1 MKLILFK
8 GGVETQ
14 EYFSLELAKT
24 FKKIGYD
31 IFFYDLFNNE
41 NSYMELIE
49 FCKNGDIAMFTFN
62 FNGIAGEKYLYMQD
76 NSNFWDEHNIPC
88 FNMVVDHPFYYHQ
101 YIEKTPK
108 LYYQISIDR
117 FHESYMKRYFPGV
130 GLGGFLP
137 LGGTH
142 LETGEALI
150 PIKERPMDVVFTGN
164 YTRPDTFDRFIAHLD
179 QEYIDFYHSI
189 FEELIANP
197 SLRLED
203 LAEKRLKEDLGQIS
217 DDELK
222 SCYKNMIFIDL
233 SARFHFRALAV
244 KELVDNGIK
253 VNVFGAGWDAL
264 ECEHPENIINAG
276 GVNSLKCLE
285 VINQSKISLNVMPW
299 FKDGAHDRIFNS
311 MLNGAVS
318 LSDDSIY
325 LKEQFCDRKDIKFF
339 NLAHIDKI
347 SYMTQE
353 ILKDEDWMVEMAN
366 NGRIKAQNNHSWE
379 CRAKAI
385 DEMIRKCMDNDSK
398 VNS

>member
-24 FKKIGYD
+24 FKKIGYE
-31 IFFYDLFNNE
+31 IFFYDLLNDE
-41 NSYMELIE
+41 SSYIDLTD
-49 FCKNGDIAMFTFN
+49 FCKNGIVAMFTFN
-62 FNGIAGEKYLYMQD
+62 FNGIAGEKYLYSGD
-76 NSNFWDEHNIPC
+76 NNFWDEHYIPC

-117 FHESYMKRYFPGV
+117 FHEVYMKRYFPWV

-142 LETGEALI
+142 LEIGEPLI
-150 PIKERPMDVVFTGN
+150 PIRERPMDIVFTGN
-164 YTRPDTFDRFIAHLD
+164 YTRPDTFNKFIKHLD

-189 FEELIANP
+189 LEELIANP

-203 LAEKRLKEDLGQIS
+203 LAEKMLKVELGQIS

-233 SARFHFRALAV
+233 SVRFHFRAIAV
-244 KELVDNGIK
+244 KELVDNGFK
-253 VNVFGAGWDAL
+253 VNVFGAGWNAL
-264 ECEHPENIINAG
+264 DCKHPENIINGG
-276 GVNSLKCLE
+276 GVNSRKCLE
-285 VINQSKISLNVMPW
+285 AINQSKISLNVMPW

-325 LKEQFCDRKDIKFF
+325 LREQFYDGKEIKFF
-339 NLAHIDKI
+339 DLAHMEGIPYI
-347 SYMTQE
+347 AEE
-353 ILKDEDWMVEMAN
+353 ILKKQDWMADMAN
-366 NGRIKAQNNHSWE
+366 NGRIKAQYNHSWE

-385 DEMIRKCMDNDSK
+385 DEIIKKMIEKCL
-398 VNS
+398 

>member
-24 FKKIGYD
+24 FKVIGYD
-31 IFFYDLFNNE
+31 IFLYDLLNDE
-41 NSYMELIE
+41 CSYHLLTD
-49 FCKNGDIAMFTFN
+49 FCKNGNVVMFTFN
-62 FNGIAGEKYLYMQD
+62 FNGIAGEKYLYRD
-76 NSNFWDEHNIPC
+76 DSSNFWDEHNIPC

-101 YIEKTPK
+101 YIEKTPRI
-108 LYYQISIDR
+108 YYQISIDR
-117 FHESYMKRYFPGV
+117 FHEAYMKRYFPGV

-142 LETGEALI
+142 LETGEPLI
-150 PIKERPMDVVFTGN
+150 PIKERPIDIVFTGN
-164 YTRPDTFDRFIAHLD
+164 YTRPDTFDKFIAHLD
-179 QEYIDFYHSI
+179 QEYIDFYQSI
-189 FEELIANP
+189 LQELIANP

-203 LAEKRLKEDLGQIS
+203 LAEDKLKEELGQLS
-217 DDELK
+217 DAQLK

-233 SARFHFRALAV
+233 SVRFHFRALAV
-244 KELVDNGIK
+244 KELVDNGFR

-264 ECEHPENIINAG
+264 ACKHPENIISAG
-276 GVNSLKCLE
+276 GVNSRKCLE

-325 LKEQFCDRKDIKFF
+325 LREQFCDYKDIKFF
-339 NLAHIDKI
+339 NLAHIDNI
-347 SYMTQE
+347 PNIVE
-353 ILKDEDWMVEMAN
+353 GILKNDDWMADMAN

-385 DEMIRKCMDNDSK
+385 DEMIRKHLEND
-398 VNS
+398 

>member
-24 FKKIGYD
+24 FIKIGYD
-31 IFFYDLFNNE
+31 IFFYNLLYDE
-41 NSYMELIE
+41 CSYIELNE
-49 FCKNGDIAMFTFN
+49 FCKIGTIAMFTFN
-62 FNGIAGEKYLYMQD
+62 FNGIAGEKYLYRQD

-88 FNMVVDHPFYYHQ
+88 YNMVVDHPFYYHQ

-117 FHESYMKRYFPGV
+117 FHEAYMKRYFPTI

-150 PIKERPMDVVFTGN
+150 PMKERPMDIVFTGN
-164 YTRPDTFDRFIAHLD
+164 YTRPDTFEKFIAHLD

-189 FEELIANP
+189 REELIANP

-203 LAEKRLKEDLGQIS
+203 LAEYRLKEELGQMIS
-217 DDELK
+217 DTQLK

-233 SARFHFRALAV
+233 SVRFHFRALAV
-244 KELVDNGIK
+244 KELVDNGFQ

-264 ECEHPENIINAG
+264 DCNHPENIINSG
-276 GVNSLKCLE
+276 GVNSRKCLE

-318 LSDDSIY
+318 LSDDSLY
-325 LKEQFCDRKDIKFF
+325 LREQFCDGKDMKFF
-339 NLAHIDKI
+339 DLAHIDKI
-347 SYMTQE
+347 PELTEE
-353 ILKDEDWMVEMAN
+353 ILKNEGWMAYMAN
-366 NGRIKAQNNHSWE
+366 NGRIKAQNSHSWE
-379 CRAKAI
+379 CRANTI
-385 DEMIRKCMDNDSK
+385 DEMIRNCIKM
-398 VNS
+398 VQ

>member
-24 FKKIGYD
+24 FKVIGYD
-31 IFFYDLFNNE
+31 IFLYDLLNDE
-41 NSYMELIE
+41 CSYHLLTD
-49 FCKNGDIAMFTFN
+49 FCKNGNVVMFTFN
-62 FNGIAGEKYLYMQD
+62 FNGIAGEKYLYRD
-76 NSNFWDEHNIPC
+76 DSSNFWDEHNIPC

-101 YIEKTPK
+101 YIEKTPRI
-108 LYYQISIDR
+108 YYQISIDR
-117 FHESYMKRYFPGV
+117 FHEAYMKRYFPGV

-142 LETGEALI
+142 LETGEPLI
-150 PIKERPMDVVFTGN
+150 PIKERPIDIVFTGN
-164 YTRPDTFDRFIAHLD
+164 YTRPDTFDKFIAHLD
-179 QEYIDFYHSI
+179 QEYIDFYQSI
-189 FEELIANP
+189 LQELIANP

-203 LAEKRLKEDLGQIS
+203 LAEDKLKEELGQIS
-217 DDELK
+217 DAQLK

-233 SARFHFRALAV
+233 SVRFHFRALAV
-244 KELVDNGIK
+244 KELVDNGFR

-264 ECEHPENIINAG
+264 ECKHPENIISAG
-276 GVNSLKCLE
+276 GVNSRKCLE

-325 LKEQFCDRKDIKFF
+325 LREQFCDCKDIKFF
-339 NLAHIDKI
+339 NLAHIDNI
-347 SYMTQE
+347 PNIVE
-353 ILKDEDWMVEMAN
+353 GILKNDDWMADMAN

-385 DEMIRKCMDNDSK
+385 DEMIRKHLEND
-398 VNS
+398 